1 MRISTWGMSYIAR
14 KTTIVLW
21 AEHMKL
27 HVNNVSLYFS
37 FWSCK
42 CKNWLIASFSLLKDC
57 NHWIMNYSKKNSRSR
72 SIKSYCQASLRCVLI
87 YLLLFQ
93 VVFKSSLNWNNKLQ
107 KVHGWQ
113 ASFYFVDK
121 DLSLPPEGYLHRTNR
136 VKNQEMLTKI

>member
-1 MRISTWGMSYIAR
+1 MRISTWGMSCLAT
-14 KTTIVLW
+14 KTATVLW

-57 NHWIMNYSKKNSRSR
+57 NHWIMNYSKKSRSR

-93 VVFKSSLNWNNKLQ
+93 VVFKVVWIGIISYKSNMDGRLPFILLIKIFHFLQ
-107 KVHGWQ
+107 KVT
-113 ASFYFVDK
+113 YTEPTV
-121 DLSLPPEGYLHRTNR
+121 
-136 VKNQEMLTKI
+136 